1 MNINSNGPQPRILCI
16 SPLFAPR
23 AAAEAFCG
31 TKMVQALQK
40 SGAVVSVLSNTSIWP
55 GFPIDNSHLWEPRGE
70 IIDVPTPSLPN
81 LFNSIVMG
89 ARFQTPYYARW
100 IGDVVRIAQS
110 LHRAN
115 PFDFI
120 YSRSGP
126 SVSHMAGFWCAKK
139 LGIPWIANIND
150 PWIFEFFL
158 ERAHTIGY
166 AAPATT
172 HSIPKLSQLET
183 RTHLFWMRR
192 TLKNADLITYPCK
205 RLHDFHISLAELD
218 HAAEIIP
225 HVGYRPTESISE
237 SNEHFR
243 IVHAGALGVS
253 EATGR
258 SAKPLLLG
266 LKAFMETSTEAAVQT
281 KLVLVGDEDKETQA
295 FVSELGLEKNV
306 ETVGRVNYE
315 TSLKHI
321 FSASVSLLIEAKMD
335 DGIFFPSKLADYLVC
350 GKPVLALSPRS
361 GTVADLASRHELI
374 RVDHDPGAIKDAIA
388 TLFTEYKKGTLSAR
402 NPSDELQAEFQGHSV
417 AEKFLSV
424 CQIHTAK
431 QREGH
436 RT

>member
-1 MNINSNGPQPRILCI
+1 MNVNSGKSPLRILCI

-31 TKMVQALQK
+31 TKMVQALEK
-40 SGAVVSVLSNTSIWP
+40 SGAVVTVLSNTSIWP
-55 GFPIDNSHLWEPRGE
+55 GFPIDDSRLWGRRGE
-70 IIDVPTPSLPN
+70 IIDVPTPSQPN
-81 LFNSIVMG
+81 LFNSVVM
-89 ARFQTPYYARW
+89 ALRYQTPFYSRW
-100 IGDVVRIAQS
+100 IGNVVSVAKS
-110 LHRAN
+110 LHRAT
-115 PFDFI
+115 PFDLI
-120 YSRSGP
+120 YSRGTP
-126 SVSHMAGFWCAKK
+126 SVAHMAGFWCAKK

-150 PWIFEFFL
+150 PWIFEFL
-158 ERAHTIGY
+158 LDRAHTIGY
-166 AAPATT
+166 TAPATA
-172 HSIPKLSQLET
+172 HSIPKLSPLET

-237 SNEHFR
+237 LNGHFR

-266 LKAFMETSTEAAVQT
+266 LKAFTETSPEAAAQT
-281 KLVLVGDEDKETQA
+281 KLVLVGTEDKETQA
-295 FVSELGLEKNV
+295 FVSELGLESNV

-315 TSLKHI
+315 TSVKHI
-321 FSASVSLLIEAKMD
+321 FSASVCLLIEANMD

-361 GTVADLASRHELI
+361 GTVADLASRDELI
-374 RVDHDPGAIKDAIA
+374 RVDHDPGAIKNAIA
-388 TLFTEYKKGTLSAR
+388 ALYTEYKRGTLSSR
-402 NPSDELQAEFQGHSV
+402 SPSDKLQAEFEGRSV

-431 QREGH
+431 QHEGL
-436 RT
+436 RA